1 MASEIIGKTIAGCE
15 VTELIGQ
22 GGMGLVYKARHL
34 VLDQYRALKVMDP
47 YIARDELFMKRFQ
60 SEARSLARL
69 RSPYIVTVH
78 DLCET
83 EIGTCL
89 IMEYVKGQTLAD
101 VLKNS
106 SGPLEERRMFHIF
119 KQILMAIEHAHGAN
133 VIHRDIKPGN
143 ILVTDH
149 DEVKVTDFG
158 LAKIQEHTSTTVT
171 QLTGG
176 TIFYMPPEQLEGLG
190 KVDHRGDIYSIGMT
204 LYECLTGAVPFEKT
218 ESDFGIREKI
228 VKGKIPPPKKRNPKV
243 SDGLNAVVLK
253 AIAREPERRY
263 QTAAEMRVALEKA
276 EGQYSGAVQIKKAS
290 PGVNYRKY
298 LIPAVG
304 AVLVLLVSYLVYR
317 LLSPS
322 SGVLTIKSSPSNA
335 RVELNGKGIGYT
347 PLVGLQASPGAVA
360 LRLEK
365 QDYESKDTTFVLG
378 AGDSLGIVVYLMGK
392 PIVAKRDT
400 VVPKPVVTSSAT
412 DMHAAEVH
420 KESSPPPASPSLLY
434 LSTTPS
440 NVDVFIDRVPQKTKP
455 PFRLEPGRHTLR
467 VVSGTQVWEK
477 GMRLSPGRNTRIS
490 LDFTK
495 QLRITVLVYEPD
507 ASGNP
512 NLKKAIP
519 GCSIIVDGIKVASS
533 TPKLIFLAFGRH
545 TITVKHPDYGE
556 ADSKTDTFEEDMK
569 LRFTLKKKS

>member
-1 MASEIIGKTIAGCE
+1 MAAEIIGKIIAGCE

-22 GGMGLVYKARHL
+22 GGMGLVYKAHHV

-89 IMEYVKGQTLAD
+89 IMEYVKGQTLAE

-106 SGPLEERRMFHIF
+106 TGPLDERRMFHIF
-119 KQILMAIEHAHGAN
+119 KQILLAIEHAHGAN

-143 ILVTDH
+143 ILITDH

-190 KVDHRGDIYSIGMT
+190 KVDHRGDLYSIGMT

-228 VKGKIPPPKKRNPKV
+228 VKGRIPPPKKRNPKI

-253 AIAREPERRY
+253 AIERDPARRF
-263 QTAAEMRVALEKA
+263 QSAAEMRVALEKV
-276 EGQYSGAVQIKKAS
+276 EGEHSRVGESKKSAS
-290 PGVNYRKY
+290 RSDYRRY
-298 LIPAVG
+298 LIPAG
-304 AVLVLLVSYLVYR
+304 AAVLVLLVAYLAYS
-317 LLSPS
+317 LLFPAS
-322 SGVLTIKSSPSNA
+322 STLTIRSNPPNA
-335 RVELNGKGIGYT
+335 RVVLNGKDIGQT
-347 PLVGLQASPGAVA
+347 PLIRLPASPGEVT
-360 LRLEK
+360 LRLQK
-365 QDYESKDTTFVLG
+365 ANYEDKDTAFVLG
-378 AGDSLGIVVYLMGK
+378 AGDSLGIILSLKGI
-392 PIVAKRDT
+392 PAITKRDT
-400 VVPKPVVTSSAT
+400 VVQKPVTLTTTSDEHPS
-412 DMHAAEVH
+412 DVH
-420 KESSPPPASPSLLY
+420 KGTPPPPPASALLY
-434 LSTTPS
+434 LTSKPS
-440 NVDVFIDRVPQKTKP
+440 DADIFIDRVPQKTRS
-455 PFRLEPGRHTLR
+455 PFKIEPGRHTIR
-467 VVSGTQVWEK
+467 VVAGDQVWEK
-477 GMRLSPGRNTRIS
+477 GVRARPGKDVRIS

-512 NLKKAIP
+512 NLRKAIP
-519 GCSIIVDGIKVASS
+519 GCSVIVDGIKVASS
-533 TPKLIFLAFGRH
+533 TPKLVFLTFGRH
-545 TITVKHPDYGE
+545 TITVKHPEYGE
-556 ADSKTDTFEEDMK
+556 STPMTDTFEEDMK
-569 LRFTLKKKS
+569 LKFTLKKKP

>member
-34 VLDQYRALKVMDP
+34 VLDQYRALKIMDP
-47 YIARDELFMKRFQ
+47 YIARDDLFMKRFQ
-60 SEARSLARL
+60 YEARSLARL

-89 IMEYVKGQTLAD
+89 IMEYVKGETLAEI
-101 VLKNS
+101 LKNS
-106 SGPLEERRMFHIF
+106 TGPLEEHRVFHIF

-133 VIHRDIKPGN
+133 VIHRDMKPGN
-143 ILVTDH
+143 ILIMDH

-228 VKGKIPPPKKRNPKV
+228 VKGKIPPPKKRNPNI
-243 SDGLNAVVLK
+243 SDVLNSVVLK
-253 AIAREPERRY
+253 AIAREPARRY

-276 EGQYSGAVQIKKAS
+276 EGAHARTVGVEKNV
-290 PGVNYRKY
+290 PGRSYRKF
-298 LIPAVG
+298 LIPAG
-304 AVLVLLVSYLVYR
+304 AAILVLLVFLIYR
-317 LLSPS
+317 LVTAS
-322 SGVLTIKSSPSNA
+322 SSATISINSTPPNA
-335 RVELNGKGIGYT
+335 QVELNGKQIGYT
-347 PLVGLQASPGAVA
+347 PLAGLQASPGSVT
-360 LRLEK
+360 LRLTK
-365 QDYESKDTTFVLG
+365 QGYKNKDTTFVLG
-378 AGDSLGIVVYLMGK
+378 AGDSLRVLLSLNATQ
-392 PIVAKRDT
+392 IVAKRDPNPPQPAT
-400 VVPKPVVTSSAT
+400 VSSPVEAHAT
-412 DMHAAEVH
+412 EVS
-420 KESSPPPASPSLLY
+420 KKPPPAAALLY
-434 LSTTPS
+434 LTSKPS
-440 NVDVFIDRVPQKTKP
+440 NVDVFVDRALQKSRSPLK
-455 PFRLEPGRHTLR
+455 LEPGRHSLK

-477 GMRLSPGRNTRIS
+477 GITFRPGRDARIS
-490 LDFTK
+490 LDFTR
-495 QLRITVLVYEPD
+495 QLRITVLVYERD

-512 NLKKAIP
+512 NVKKAIP
-519 GCSIIVDGIKVASS
+519 GCSVIVDGIKVASS

-545 TITVKHPDYGE
+545 TITVKHPDYRE
-556 ADSKTDTFEEDMK
+556 ATPMTQTFEEDMK
-569 LRFTLKKKS
+569 LRFALKKRS